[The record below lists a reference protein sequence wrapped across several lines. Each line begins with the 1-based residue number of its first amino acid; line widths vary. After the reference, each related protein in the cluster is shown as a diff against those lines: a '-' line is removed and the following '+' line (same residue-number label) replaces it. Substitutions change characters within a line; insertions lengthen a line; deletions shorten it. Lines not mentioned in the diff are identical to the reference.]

1 MPWIVVTGPESTG
14 KSTLSAQLAESYG
27 GEVIPEYARSYV
39 ENLRRPYSF
48 SDVETIAR
56 RQLFTA
62 CKLKKA
68 ANSAAH
74 LVFFDTF
81 LILTKVWFEE
91 VYACCPLW
99 LDAAIRTNKPA
110 LVLLCLPDLPWKAD
124 AVRENGTRR
133 RYLLNRYQSNLEYYG
148 IPFQKIAGKG
158 SLRLK
163 RAQKHVNALIEKSY
177 E

>member
-27 GEVIPEYARSYV
+27 GELVPEYARSYV
-39 ENLRRPYSF
+39 ENLKRPYTF

-62 CKLKKA
+62 CKLKRA
-68 ANSAAH
+68 EYSTER

-99 LDAAIRTNKPA
+99 LDTAIRGNKPD
-110 LVLLCLPDLPWKAD
+110 LVLLCLPDLPWEAD
-124 AVRENGTRR
+124 SVRENGTRR
-133 RYLLNRYQSNLEYYG
+133 RYLLSRYQSNLEYYG
-148 IPFQKIAGKG
+148 IPFRKIAGKG
-158 SLRLK
+158 SLRLS
-163 RAQKHVNALIEKSY
+163 RAQKYINALIE
-177 E
+177 

>member
-1 MPWIVVTGPESTG
+1 
-14 KSTLSAQLAESYG
+14 
-27 GEVIPEYARSYV
+27 
-39 ENLRRPYSF
+39 
-48 SDVETIAR
+48 
-56 RQLFTA
+56 
-62 CKLKKA
+62 
-68 ANSAAH
+68 
-74 LVFFDTF
+74 
-81 LILTKVWFEE
+81 
-91 VYACCPLW
+91 
-99 LDAAIRTNKPA
+99 
-110 LVLLCLPDLPWKAD
+110 LPDLPWKAD